1 MYYLFAGLFDGGHT
15 ASTNNSDGY
24 NAAVSTIQSI
34 GVIYPDMT
42 RDFAK
47 RLVKKLNDGTTFKQV
62 KAQIFNIEDYNN
74 HPNYYAYN
82 AATKTAI
89 VGFDSFVVDYT
100 GWDEY
105 YKDKDPNKIPVET
118 DSYAFIRSKFYEAK
132 KDGAENLVL
141 DLSTNGGGNSDALNG
156 IVGLFNKGKSS
167 VHTNDTFN
175 KYRKVENYSIDINL
189 DGNFDELD
197 AQETAQFD
205 FNLGILTSNL
215 SFSCGNLLPSVLKEL
230 GYKILGEQS
239 GGGSC
244 AVIKESTADGFPYAH
259 SSYHCLSDASG
270 NNIDA
275 GVPVDFPIERQTNG
289 DEVDVSN
296 FYNFELLSSYLKTA
310 YAETK

>member
-1 MYYLFAGLFDGGHT
+1 MQKCALL
-15 ASTNNSDGY
+15 SC
-24 NAAVSTIQSI
+24 
-34 GVIYPDMT
+34 
-42 RDFAK
+42 
-47 RLVKKLNDGTTFKQV
+47 
-62 KAQIFNIEDYNN
+62 
-74 HPNYYAYN
+74 
-82 AATKTAI
+82 
-89 VGFDSFVVDYT
+89 
-100 GWDEY
+100 
-105 YKDKDPNKIPVET
+105 
-118 DSYAFIRSKFYEAK
+118 
-132 KDGAENLVL
+132 
-141 DLSTNGGGNSDALNG
+141 DLL
-156 IVGLFNKGKSS
+156 
-167 VHTNDTFN
+167 TFN

-244 AVIKESTADGFPYAH
+244 AVIQESTADGFPYAH

-296 FYNFELLSSYLKTA
+296 FYNFELLSNYLKTA
-310 YAETK
+310 YTEIK